1 MHAPFSLAPLI
12 RPEVLG
18 TEQITATLLHA
29 DRIVLGTERGT
40 LLVFD
45 LSRASTSIAPPT
57 ATLVGRHDGFA
68 KKSIEQLG
76 VIKELNALVCLSGGD
91 LTLHSFPD
99 FALLSSFAS
108 QTKASAS
115 VFALSTEVHHAAS
128 NADVPRAVP
137 EIHTTLAVA
146 CKRRLLLFSWLD
158 GTWNPQVE
166 VSLPHQVRGMAFD
179 GRRLVA
185 GFSTGEYGVVTLS
198 PLEGAGAGQ
207 LPTLGDIFSLPLPL
221 AERLSRT
228 SVPGLGGLGGL
239 GNVVSLGALNAL
251 SKKLEKNGVVRVP
264 RPVRRLRPE
273 RAEEKTVESEWL
285 WAEQWGWQQEKADEA
300 GEVLV
305 VRDNVVLPLSS
316 TGKPRSSNCPSAS
329 APSISYPSSV
339 DEALVC
345 PPYVVSVVAPTPA
358 APGSNGSPVNP
369 HYLLAIHALDTL
381 RPVQT
386 LSLPPNASSPP
397 ASIAES
403 TLSAL
408 NRSKSPAKPATLARL
423 LTISAS
429 TPKPPLL
436 VLTSTPS
443 TGVAPQAPGGAS
455 EQTLW
460 VATMDSWQSQLEELG
475 SQGKWEEGIALLRGS
490 FQILTDPLPPPLS
503 RRLATLHALHL
514 FKTHRY
520 DLAIDAF
527 IALDISPARVVC
539 LYPVAI
545 SGKLFREPPAHEEVF
560 GGRPQALVQAAH
572 EEAEEKRRIEEEEEE
587 RLAAQNASQARSS
600 PATGSPAR
608 PKKGNLAGAADDDD
622 AASNRSV
629 SSRLTGKKSWLR
641 DREPSTTLD
650 EIAEKAA
657 REREHQEK
665 LAAQNYSRSVDEL
678 VRYLT
683 DRRQKYAQA
692 VAALLPSLRLT
703 PPSVRPAANADEL
716 LSLPN
721 EPLTKLSPDQLARVA
736 QVVDTALFRS
746 YLATKPVMVGPLCRI
761 ENWCE
766 VAEVEELLLDAKK
779 YRELLDLYNGKN
791 MHEKAVE
798 LLKRMS
804 EDEEDPKEKVEPTVR
819 YLQKLGPTHLAV
831 ILDASRWVFKQD
843 VESGLQIFCADFEEV
858 ESLPRHAVMA
868 HLADVERDVCI
879 KYLEHIIRQLDEQ
892 GADFHEKLIE
902 LAARDDGMYRKLL
915 DLLQTSKSYRA
926 DRILGRLPSED
937 MHEVRAVLL
946 GRLGRHEGAL
956 QIYVYQLED
965 HATAEQ
971 YCKRVYD
978 SDESM
983 RATIFHLLLRL
994 YLRPRQNHPLFFG
1007 PALALLAIQAARI
1020 DPIEAFEL
1028 LPPLFAVSDIK
1039 VYLEKTLRRS
1049 SERVREAKMV
1059 KAIGQ
1064 SWVDQADS
1072 GIVDLEERRVQVT
1085 EGRVCPVCH
1094 KRIGNSV
1101 IAIHNPHGEVAHY
1114 QCRLQRLRPCG

>member
-1 MHAPFSLAPLI
+1 MPYLPLI
-12 RPEVLG
+12 PSHLPVELVAASLKQPTKSHSHAHHHHEHRPRC
-18 TEQITATLLHA
+18 TLDSEDEKFDSIFSFPRNYTTHV
-29 DRIVLGTERGT
+29 RCPKHGIVHDPALALPERN
-40 LLVFD
+40 
-45 LSRASTSIAPPT
+45 SRETSS
-57 ATLVGRHDGFA
+57 FE
-68 KKSIEQLG
+68 S
-76 VIKELNALVCLSGGD
+76 SGD

-115 VFALSTEVHHAAS
+115 VFALSTEVHHPAA

-137 EIHTTLAVA
+137 EIHTTLAIA
-146 CKRRLLLFSWLD
+146 CKRRLLLLSWVD

-166 VSLPHQVRGMAFD
+166 VSLPHQIRGMAFD

-185 GFSTGEYGVVTLS
+185 GFSTGEYGVITLS
-198 PLEGAGAGQ
+198 PLEGKGAGQ
-207 LPTLGDIFSLPLPL
+207 PPTLGDLFSPPLPL
-221 AERLSRT
+221 AERPSRT
-228 SVPGLGGLGGL
+228 GVPGLGGLGGL

-264 RPVRRLRPE
+264 RPARRQRPE
-273 RAEEKTVESEWL
+273 RSEEKKVESEWL
-285 WAEQWGWQQEKADEA
+285 WAEEWGWQREKVDEA

-305 VRDNVVLPLSS
+305 VRD
-316 TGKPRSSNCPSAS
+316 TS
-329 APSISYPSSV
+329 APSISYHSSV

-345 PPYVVSVVAPTPA
+345 PPYVVSLVAPAPP
-358 APGSNGSPVNP
+358 APGTTASSATP
-369 HYLLAIHALDTL
+369 HYSLAVHALETL
-381 RPVQT
+381 QPVQT
-386 LSLPPNASSPP
+386 LSLPPTASSPP

-408 NRSKSPAKPATLARL
+408 SRSTAPAKPATLARL
-423 LTISAS
+423 LTVSAS

-436 VLTSTPS
+436 VLTSTPATTS
-443 TGVAPQAPGGAS
+443 APAAAAGAS

-475 SQGKWEEGIALLRGS
+475 EQGKWEDGIALLRGS
-490 FQILTDPLPPPLS
+490 FDILTDPLPVRSNLPPVAASSADVALEQPPLS

-539 LYPVAI
+539 LYPVPI
-545 SGKLFREPPAHEEVF
+545 SGKLYREASAHEEVF
-560 GGRPQALVQAAH
+560 GGRPHARVQAAH
-572 EEAEEKRRIEEEEEE
+572 EEAEEKRRAEEEEQ
-587 RLAAQNASQARSS
+587 RSAAQQANQARGS

-608 PKKGNLAGAADDDD
+608 PRKGVLAGAAEDDD
-622 AASNRSV
+622 AASIRSV
-629 SSRLTGKKSWLR
+629 GSRLTGKKSWLR

-650 EIAEKAA
+650 EIAENAA
-657 REREHQEK
+657 RERDQQEK
-665 LAAQNYSRSVDEL
+665 IAAQDYSRSVDEL

-692 VAALLPSLRLT
+692 FAALLPSSRPT
-703 PPSVRPAANADEL
+703 PSSPRPAADADEL

-804 EDEEDPKEKVEPTVR
+804 EDEDDPEEKVEPTVR

-831 ILDASRWVFKQD
+831 ILDASRWVFEQD
-843 VESGLQIFCADFEEV
+843 VESGLQIFCADLEEV

-868 HLADVERDVCI
+868 HLEGVGRDVCI
-879 KYLEHIIRQLDEQ
+879 KYLEHIIWQLDEQ

-902 LAARDDGMYRKLL
+902 LYLQAVQAPSTGRDDESYRKLL
-915 DLLQTSKSYRA
+915 DLLETSKSYRA

-965 HATAEQ
+965 QATAEQ

-983 RATIFHLLLRL
+983 RPTIFHLLLRL
-994 YLRPRQNHPLFFG
+994 YLRPRQNHPLFVG
-1007 PALALLAIQAARI
+1007 PALALLSTQAARI

-1028 LPPLFAVSDIK
+1028 LPPLVAVSDIK

-1049 SERVREAKMV
+1049 NERARETKMV
-1059 KAIGQ
+1059 KAIGR
-1064 SWVDQADS
+1064 SWVDQADREV
-1072 GIVDLEERRVQVT
+1072 VDLEERRVKVT
-1085 EGRVCPVCH
+1085 EGRV
-1094 KRIGNSV
+1094 
-1101 IAIHNPHGEVAHY
+1101 GEVTHY
-1114 QCRLQRLRPCG
+1114 QCREDFQRTRAL